1 MVQLRNPL
9 HAMGGALTML
19 ESGAADVAETC
30 REITS
35 LVNVMVA
42 ITGDFLDVQA
52 LSAGMLKL
60 SPVWTSMREL
70 LER

>member
-1 MVQLRNPL
+1 
-9 HAMGGALTML
+9 ML